1 MPTVAISKVE
11 KNVTS
16 QPRQILPVITSIVG
30 GNSGVLTF
38 KLIRTLSEL
47 DLYFPDITNR
57 DSYVE
62 LINNGAVLYLGRV
75 SKSDEDLNK
84 SNLLI
89 GFPGRSIVSSRN
101 LYTDYQNEFSKSRYT
116 FFTEKLNL
124 DKNSVYALN
133 NRSNTLSYNLTLTGI
148 PNNGDY
154 FVLPTE
160 DNNAGVLYLF
170 VDGNNINFPP
180 DIKRYWVTTTK
191 YVQRKSTISEQLTE
205 IKNVIFS
212 NEQYGYS
219 NKVYNEI
226 TSNSL
231 FLAYDS
237 PKLNYSF
244 SGLHNSKIDIDYD
257 YNLNRCLFDS
267 YDKSENDF
275 DVICEIVSKIPGV
288 SYDRINIEF
297 QFPNLFELQVNISY
311 DNYAEVFSGDFDSS
325 SANYIVDLI
334 NNNSKI
340 INFSWYAGNLEN
352 LTGFTG
358 STTIE
363 KQNKFRSY
371 LTSNSL
377 FILSRANIL
386 SYTIGDWT
394 DKIAKINQNVYS
406 SYMLLDDKPFE
417 DTASISI
424 YHSALIERAKKY
436 NVAVG
441 INWIKGETLTN
452 YDYEYLFV
460 FGDKVSTENNL
471 KPNILSIIPVVSL
484 ISQDI
489 YLGEFSYNILET
501 LDILQ
506 PDGQVESSSRY
517 FNKYTKGIPNR
528 LDELY
533 STNRD
538 TTLTA
543 KIALLKV
550 MKTITGQ
557 LKEAI
562 PDVAEIQVNEIL
574 NNVRL
579 MFAYIDSIGIYSYEK
594 TRLLLK
600 LTVTIT
606 SVKLCITNK
615 KLNIEINL

>member
-101 LYTDYQNEFSKSRYT
+101 LYTDYQNEFAKSRYT

-133 NRSNTLSYNLTLTGI
+133 NKSNTLSYNLTLTGI

-226 TSNSL
+226 TS
-231 FLAYDS
+231 
-237 PKLNYSF
+237 
-244 SGLHNSKIDIDYD
+244 
-257 YNLNRCLFDS
+257 
-267 YDKSENDF
+267 
-275 DVICEIVSKIPGV
+275 IV
-288 SYDRINIEF
+288 
-297 QFPNLFELQVNISY
+297 
-311 DNYAEVFSGDFDSS
+311 
-325 SANYIVDLI
+325 
-334 NNNSKI
+334 
-340 INFSWYAGNLEN
+340 
-352 LTGFTG
+352 
-358 STTIE
+358 
-363 KQNKFRSY
+363 
-371 LTSNSL
+371 
-377 FILSRANIL
+377 
-386 SYTIGDWT
+386 
-394 DKIAKINQNVYS
+394 
-406 SYMLLDDKPFE
+406 
-417 DTASISI
+417 
-424 YHSALIERAKKY
+424 
-436 NVAVG
+436 
-441 INWIKGETLTN
+441 
-452 YDYEYLFV
+452 
-460 FGDKVSTENNL
+460 
-471 KPNILSIIPVVSL
+471 
-484 ISQDI
+484 
-489 YLGEFSYNILET
+489 
-501 LDILQ
+501 
-506 PDGQVESSSRY
+506 Y
-517 FNKYTKGIPNR
+517 F
-528 LDELY
+528 
-533 STNRD
+533 
-538 TTLTA
+538 
-543 KIALLKV
+543 
-550 MKTITGQ
+550 
-557 LKEAI
+557 
-562 PDVAEIQVNEIL
+562 
-574 NNVRL
+574 
-579 MFAYIDSIGIYSYEK
+579 
-594 TRLLLK
+594 
-600 LTVTIT
+600 
-606 SVKLCITNK
+606 
-615 KLNIEINL
+615 